1 MAALQR
7 FAPHYNSGQTVT
19 AGASQQVTVDTNA
32 TALCITN
39 IGATNTAYV
48 RIGSGTFTATAA
60 DYPILPNTQKVIT
73 KANGQDKVAIYAA
86 AGTSI
91 HVIDGEGF

>member
-1 MAALQR
+1 MATLQR
-7 FAPHYNSGQTVT
+7 FAPHYSSGQTVT
-19 AGASQQVTVDTNA
+19 VGASAQLTI
-32 TALCITN
+32 TANSSAVCITN

-48 RIGSGTFTATAA
+48 RIGEGTFTASAT
-60 DYPILPNTQKVIT
+60 DYPILPNSQKVIT
-73 KANGQDKVAIYAA
+73 KANGHDKIAIYAA

>member
-7 FAPHYNSGQTVT
+7 FTPHYNSGQTVT
-19 AGASQQVTVDTNA
+19 AGASQQLTIDDNA
-32 TALCITN
+32 LSVCVTN
-39 IGATNTAYV
+39 IGTTNTAYV
-48 RIGSGTFTATAA
+48 RVGSGTFTASAA

-73 KANGQDKVAIYAA
+73 KSFGDDKIAIYAA